1 MAILELSLAGLAGLA
16 GADLS
21 PRRFTIREAVS
32 SLFSISLLARS
43 PDPSLD
49 LAALLDQP
57 ATFRIVP
64 GYIHVENLGARTFR
78 GIVVDAE
85 QVHALQPGIGQVGLS
100 TYQLRIVPHLFRL
113 TQRRGN
119 RIFQQLS
126 IPDILDKLLAEWSI
140 PHAWQIDRG
149 RYPRLEY
156 KIQYAESDY
165 QFFSRLLEEAGIAFT
180 FPEEQDGTL
189 TFSDRLETNPPRP
202 GFLRYVDQPNQ
213 AAEEEFITSVRLAR
227 EVRPGAFRM
236 RDHELRNPDF
246 SLFAE
251 APRVVGP
258 EGRLEQ
264 YHFDQGAFL
273 VETGKGGGTPV
284 ADDKGIARHDLA
296 YGQQLVARGLH
307 ADRVGDRSASFESN
321 AFDLAPGGVFSMDGH
336 PHADLPPTRKL
347 LVLETTLEGTAEGE
361 WSLSG
366 HAVFADAPYR
376 PPRQTPKPTVHGLQS
391 ATVVGPKGQEVHA
404 DEFGRVRVQ
413 FPWDREGKKDEGSSC
428 WVRVNQGW
436 GGMGYGMV
444 VLPRIGQEVLVGFAE
459 GDPDLPFVLGRAYNA
474 LQQVPYR
481 LPEHKT
487 RSAWKSDS
495 SVGSGGFNEIMFED
509 LAGKE
514 LVWEQ
519 AEKDRKR
526 VVKNDEFVTVVHD
539 RQKLVKRNES
549 EQTEGARSGWVGKDA
564 HGVTGQKKRERVDED
579 RHVEVRG
586 GRSERVDGKQS
597 LTVAEDR
604 DEQVGGQYALK
615 AREQVHVVAGEGLV
629 GEAKDEVTV
638 SGPGGFLRID
648 ASGVTIVGTVVKINA
663 GGTPRKG
670 KGSKPEGPEELD
682 APSAWGRAGGMGG
695 VGGGEEA
702 REPRR
707 LPILKTLPVARAG
720 GVLAASFGPAADPEL
735 AVLCVHIC
743 ACKNTQYKQAC
754 VTSALWAEDDASGNV
769 STIKAEVPYDMSKR
783 PPAPIMSN
791 NNPKRATRRKPL
803 GSRIPDVVIVKKPGD
818 LPTQGNIR
826 KVVEIKFPPDQ
837 LTDEQDRAYRT
848 IAGRAEFETLS
859 PKECNCSD
867 PEKKQVPQPVP
878 VPEKKR
884 QPTKDP
890 VPVPVP
896 LPVPVP
902 VPSPQPAPRPQP
914 VPVPPLVPVPPP
926 SPSRPAVPQPS
937 PVLQAAE
944 AAVLVLAATALI
956 LDDAL
961 PTGATQADDALLP
974 AIAARL
980 GMIMR
985 GMKWGF

>member
-64 GYIHVENLGARTFR
+64 GYIHVENLGARTWR

-85 QVHALQPGIGQVGLS
+85 QVHALQPGLGQVGLS
-100 TYQLRIVPHLFRL
+100 TYQLRIVPDLFRL

-119 RIFQQLS
+119 RIFQQRS
-126 IPDILDKLLAEWSI
+126 IPEIIDKLLSEWSI
-140 PHAWQIDRG
+140 PSVWAIDRG

-156 KIQYAESDY
+156 KIQYAESDFS
-165 QFFSRLLEEAGIAFT
+165 FFSRLLEEAGIAFT
-180 FPEEQDGTL
+180 FPEEQDGKL
-189 TFSDRLETNPPRP
+189 TFSDRLESNAPRP

-213 AAEEEFITSVRLAR
+213 AAEEEFITSVRLDR
-227 EVRPGAFRM
+227 EVRPGAFRV

-246 SLFAE
+246 ALVAE
-251 APRVVGP
+251 APRVSGP

-296 YGQQLVARGLH
+296 YGQKLAERALH
-307 ADRVGDRSASFESN
+307 AERVGVRSASFESN
-321 AFDLAPGGVFSMDGH
+321 AFDLAPGSVFSMDLH
-336 PHADLPPTRKL
+336 PHVDLSPNQKL

-366 HAVFADAPYR
+366 HAVFADMPYR
-376 PPRQTPKPTVHGLQS
+376 PPRQTPKPTVYGLQS
-391 ATVVGPKGQEVHA
+391 ATVVGPKGQEIHT

-526 VVKNDEFVTVVHD
+526 VVKNDEFVTVRHD
-539 RQKLVKRNES
+539 RRELVKNDTL

-597 LTVAEDR
+597 LMVAEDR
-604 DEQVGGQYALK
+604 DEQVGGRYALK

-629 GEAKDEVTV
+629 GEATDEVTV

-670 KGSKPEGPEELD
+670 KGSKPEAPEELD
-682 APSAWGRAGGMGG
+682 APSAWGRTGGIGG
-695 VGGGEEA
+695 TGGGEEA
-702 REPRR
+702 RAPRR
-707 LPILKTLPVARAG
+707 LPILKTPPVARAG
-720 GVLAASFGPAADPEL
+720 GVLAASLGPPGDPEL

-743 ACKNTQYKQAC
+743 ACNNTQYKQAC
-754 VTSALWAEDDASGNV
+754 VTQALWAEDDAAGNM

-803 GSRIPDVVIVKKPGD
+803 GSRIPDVVIVNKPGD

-826 KVVEIKFPPDQ
+826 KVVEIKFPPDK
-837 LTDEQDRAYRT
+837 LSREQDAEYRT
-848 IAGRAEFETLS
+848 IAGLAEFQTLS
-859 PKECNCSD
+859 PQECNCSD
-867 PEKKQVPQPVP
+867 PEKKHVPQPVP

-884 QPTKDP
+884 QPTKEPEP

-896 LPVPVP
+896 LPVPIP
-902 VPSPQPAPRPQP
+902 VPQPAPRPQP
-914 VPVPPLVPVPPP
+914 VPVPQPVPTPP
-926 SPSRPAVPQPS
+926 LVPQPS
-937 PVLQAAE
+937 TARDVAE
-944 AAVLVLAATALI
+944 IAVLALVATALV

-961 PTGATQADDALLP
+961 PTGATQADDAALP
-974 AIAARL
+974 VLAARL
-980 GMIMR
+980 AQLLGR
-985 GMKWGF
+985 LKWGF